1 MNIYRFYNKVSGKNK
16 FLIMLVIFFI
26 GLLLVLPACN
36 ENSDEIISPSA
47 GEENIGVGFYAEGQ
61 GDNNILQ
68 ITEAKFLLR
77 KLTLKFDEGS
87 HECDVK
93 LGPFVVYLDLTPRVV
108 SVGLAKI
115 PFGAYDAIKFQVH
128 KPNPNENISDPDFF
142 HSTSIRYSVVAKG
155 FFNGIPFDYRSS
167 VTVAK
172 EIEFENHPV
181 TVSAA
186 PQVVYV
192 TVRVNPFSWF
202 TEDGVILDPNDENNK
217 HEIDHNIKKSLKRAF
232 RDMDLDGHPD

>member
-1 MNIYRFYNKVSGKNK
+1 MNIHHNTKKNFK
-16 FLIMLVIFFI
+16 QHRLVLMLIILFT
-26 GLLLVLPACN
+26 GLLIVLPACN
-36 ENSDEIISPSA
+36 ENSGDIINGNS
-47 GEENIGVGFYAEGQ
+47 EENIGVGFYAEGQ
-61 GDNNILQ
+61 GDNNILE

-115 PFGAYDAIKFQVH
+115 PFGVYDAIKFQVH
-128 KPNPNENISDPDFF
+128 KPNPNETISDPDFF
-142 HSTSIRYSVVAKG
+142 HSTSVRYSVVAKG

-186 PQVVYV
+186 PQIVYV

-202 TEDGVILDPNDENNK
+202 TENGVILDPSDENNK
-217 HEIDHNIKKSLKRAF
+217 HEIDQNIRNSLRRAF
-232 RDMDLDGHPD
+232 RDMDLDGYPD